1 MAINV
6 QLRRGTAEEWSTV
19 NPVLALAEMCL
30 EIDTNLF
37 KIGNGVATWNELP
50 YGGIRG
56 YTGSGVT
63 GFTGSIGNIAVD
75 NVLYVSKSGDDIDD
89 GTSLNTSKLTIKSA
103 LEAAT
108 PGTTIFVKSGD
119 YTETNPITVPDNVAV
134 VGDSLRTVTV
144 RPLNKT
150 QDMFYVNNGS
160 YVICECG
167 QPIKKCNKEKHE
179 TSETHKSLIKC
190 LERKKDIHCRI
201 NLEYHNILNNYKY
214 NKNLIEKILKLKN
227 LYNNKS

>member
-37 KIGNGVATWNELP
+37 KIGNGVGTWNELP

-75 NVLYVSKSGDDIDD
+75 NVLYV
-89 GTSLNTSKLTIKSA
+89 
-103 LEAAT
+103 
-108 PGTTIFVKSGD
+108 
-119 YTETNPITVPDNVAV
+119 
-134 VGDSLRTVTV
+134 
-144 RPLNKT
+144 
-150 QDMFYVNNGS
+150 NG
-160 YVICECG
+160 
-167 QPIKKCNKEKHE
+167 EK
-179 TSETHKSLIKC
+179 
-190 LERKKDIHCRI
+190 
-201 NLEYHNILNNYKY
+201 
-214 NKNLIEKILKLKN
+214 
-227 LYNNKS
+227 